1 MRQQLSVAPTLE
13 GAGDIVRSAFASAS
27 DPHAI
32 EKLAQALGPN
42 DLELVILFVSP
53 DADVARIT
61 AQAARFFRPAPYV
74 GCTTAGEIGETG
86 YTEGEIVALGL
97 PRRHFCS
104 RILPIDNLDKYH
116 SQDLIDQLVRNRH
129 EMAQETPS
137 WEHEFSFLMIDGLST
152 KEDTLVSDLAPGLGP
167 VPLFGG
173 SSGDGTEFQRTF
185 VINNGIAR
193 SNAAV
198 LIQVRTLCPIRILN
212 SDHMKPTQDRM
223 VVTGADPDRRIVRE
237 INAEPAAREYARLL
251 GKDPE
256 NLTTF
261 TFAAHPVVVRVGGSH
276 HVRSIQ
282 RMRKNGDLVFYS
294 AIDEGVVLTL
304 ADPADMVD
312 HLQHEMDEL
321 RDQGEPAIVLAC
333 DCVLRRQEA
342 QQKQLT
348 REISRVLTQNRVV
361 GFSTYGEQINSM
373 HVNQTMTG
381 VAIYPPSETS

>member
-1 MRQQLSVAPTLE
+1 MRPTLE
-13 GAGDIVRSAFASAS
+13 EDPEAHASGKIVRSAFANAR
-27 DPHAI
+27 DPDAVEQLAH
-32 EKLAQALGPN
+32 KLRPN
-42 DLELVILFVSP
+42 DLEIVILFVSP

-74 GCTTAGEIGETG
+74 GCTTAGELASDG
-86 YTEGEIVALGL
+86 YTEGEIVAIGL
-97 PRRHFCS
+97 PRQHFCS
-104 RILPIDNLDKYH
+104 RVLPIDDLENYT
-116 SQDLIDQLVRNRH
+116 SQSLIDQLVRNRH
-129 EMAQETPS
+129 EMAQETPD
-137 WEHEFSFLMIDGLST
+137 WEHEFNFLMIDGLST
-152 KEDTLVSDLAPGLGP
+152 KEDKLTSDLAPGLGP

-173 SSGDGTEFQRTF
+173 SSGDGADFKRTF

-198 LIQVRTLCPIRILN
+198 LVQIRTLCPVRMIN
-212 SDHMKPTQDRM
+212 TDHLMPSTERM
-223 VVTGADPDRRIVRE
+223 VVTGADPDKRIVTE

-261 TFAAHPVVVRVGGSH
+261 TFAAHPVVVRVGGTH

-282 RMRKNGDLVFYS
+282 RMCKNGDLVFYS

-304 ADPADMVD
+304 ADPTDMVS
-312 HLQHEMDEL
+312 HLEREMASLCEDV
-321 RDQGEPAIVLAC
+321 EPEIVLAC

-342 QQKQLT
+342 MEKQTTRALSRILT
-348 REISRVLTQNRVV
+348 KHRVV
-361 GFSTYGEQINSM
+361 GFSTYGEQVNSM

-381 VAIYPPSETS
+381 VAIYPPPSE